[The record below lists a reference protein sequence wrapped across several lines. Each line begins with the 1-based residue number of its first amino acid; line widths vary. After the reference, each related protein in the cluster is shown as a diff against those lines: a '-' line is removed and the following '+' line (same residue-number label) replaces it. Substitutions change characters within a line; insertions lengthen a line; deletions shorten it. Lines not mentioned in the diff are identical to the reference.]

1 MVLTEQLLKERLN
14 QIAGDEFRVDNEGER
29 FELALGMARF
39 IGSPDPELRDGL
51 IYQAFC
57 FWILEHEA
65 FTAVQLHQLFDLVVD
80 ENHLFYR
87 LGEKGTDA
95 VFTRTFS
102 MLLLPLLLIA
112 HRKRPYLTQPEIVN
126 LKDTVIRYL
135 EREQDVRGYVRDKGW
150 AHAVAHAADALDDLA
165 LCQELGADDLG
176 DILTA
181 VQYKIGTDDYIFVH
195 EEDERMVTAV
205 ASLLSRRALSDTAV
219 NEWIRSFIPFVAE
232 VEAGPSSSRYLN
244 VKNFLR
250 SLYFRLCGQGEYE
263 TICPAIFAT
272 VREIGR
278 FK

>member
-1 MVLTEQLLKERLN
+1 MMLTEQLLKERLN
-14 QIAGDEFRVDNEGER
+14 QIAGDEFRVDSDKER
-29 FELALGMARF
+29 FDLALTMARF

-51 IYQAFC
+51 IYPAFYT
-57 FWILEHEA
+57 WILEHEL
-65 FTAVQLHQLFDLVVD
+65 FTAVQRHQLLDLAID

-87 LGEKGTDA
+87 LGEKETDA

-126 LKDTVIRYL
+126 LKETVIRYL
-135 EREQDVRGYVRDKGW
+135 EREQDVRGYDAEKGW

-165 LCQELGADDLG
+165 LCEELGADDLR

-181 VQYKIGTDDYIFVH
+181 VLQKIGTDDYVFVH

-205 ASLLSRRALSDTAV
+205 ASLLSRQVLSDADV
-219 NEWIRSFIPFVAE
+219 NDWVRSFVSFVAE
-232 VEAGPSSSRYLN
+232 VEAGPISSRYLN

-250 SLYFRLCGQGEYE
+250 SLYFRLWGQGEHE
-263 TICPAIFAT
+263 AICPVIFET
-272 VREIGR
+272 MREIGR

>member
-1 MVLTEQLLKERLN
+1 MNDELTLKERLG
-14 QIAGDEFRVDNEGER
+14 QIAANEFRVDNDEER
-29 FELALGMARF
+29 FTLALTMAQF

-51 IYQAFC
+51 IYPAFYT
-57 FWILEHEA
+57 WILEHEL
-65 FTAVQLHQLFDLVVD
+65 FTAVQRHQLLDLAVD

-102 MLLLPLLLIA
+102 MLLLPLLLIV
-112 HRKRPYLTQPEIVN
+112 HRKRPYLTQPEIIN
-126 LKDTVIRYL
+126 LKETVIDYL
-135 EREQDVRGYVRDKGW
+135 NREQDVRGYVPEKGW

-165 LCQELGADDLG
+165 LCEELGADDLG

-181 VQYKIGTDDYIFVH
+181 VQQKIGTDDYVFVH

-205 ASLLSRRALSDTAV
+205 TSLLSRQVLSDADF
-219 NEWIRSFIPFVAE
+219 NDWIRSFVSFVAE
-232 VEAGPSSSRYLN
+232 VEAGPTNTRYLN

-250 SLYFRLCGQGEYE
+250 SLYFRLCGQGEHE
-263 TICPAIFAT
+263 AICPVIFET